1 MFSPTFK
8 NLKEKEQK
16 EDKNM
21 KNKNKRKQIERLQT
35 KRQDVLWTLIL
46 IFSSNKNAQ
55 KSHRPWIMLAV
66 LRWTSVCVYERGPF
80 SKKRQWQARSML
92 LRVQTQRSLCT
103 SPSWK
108 LMASLNTSTRSG
120 STSITPTQSTKT
132 LQTYTTTRS
141 KTCFPQSSKR
151 V

>member
-21 KNKNKRKQIERLQT
+21 KNKNKRRQIERLQT
-35 KRQDVLWTLIL
+35 KKQDVLLMLTLIFL
-46 IFSSNKNAQ
+46 FNKNAR
-55 KSHRPWIMLAV
+55 KSHLLWTMLAV
-66 LRWTSVCVYERGPF
+66 LRWTSVYVYERGPF
-80 SKKRQWQARSML
+80 SKKRQWQARSMP
-92 LRVQTQRSLCT
+92 LRAQTQRSLCT
-103 SPSWK
+103 SQSWK
-108 LMASLNTSTRSG
+108 LMASLSTSTRSG

-141 KTCFPQSSKR
+141 KTCFLRSSKR

>member
-35 KRQDVLWTLIL
+35 KRQDVLLTLTL

-55 KSHRPWIMLAV
+55 KSHRP
-66 LRWTSVCVYERGPF
+66 
-80 SKKRQWQARSML
+80 
-92 LRVQTQRSLCT
+92 
-103 SPSWK
+103 
-108 LMASLNTSTRSG
+108 
-120 STSITPTQSTKT
+120 
-132 LQTYTTTRS
+132 
-141 KTCFPQSSKR
+141 
-151 V
+151 